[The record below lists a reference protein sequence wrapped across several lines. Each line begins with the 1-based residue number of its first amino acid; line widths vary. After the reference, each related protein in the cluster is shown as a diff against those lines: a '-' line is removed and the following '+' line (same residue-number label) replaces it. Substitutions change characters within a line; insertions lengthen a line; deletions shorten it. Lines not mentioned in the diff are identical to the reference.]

1 MFLKRWLDTGRNT
14 NATVNTSLSLSS
26 PRGTTTARKKN
37 THRRLF
43 DAFVRYAQ
51 HNGDLASLVGAMTL
65 VLGMIVVFVVVAATG
80 IYTVSP
86 AGFASSRGLAAAAQ
100 QRPVTSPLSFIS
112 RLTRSVRNI
121 RTRRPRGH
129 RYFDYWQDEEHKDY
143 EPYPWKFMKR
153 PSSSSNKE
161 ASISGSPSIIDKH
174 HGRPPMDDETYVPTP
189 TLSNG
194 KRKHGE
200 EEEVPFNDR
209 SPFYAQLRKS
219 YESYFPPPKT
229 KDSIKKAHD
238 HDPNAERCLQ
248 AVQDLETYT
257 GLQTY
262 LPASDPD
269 PNSHVNSDFIF
280 ISNKLYYDIH
290 NCPETPPK
298 GYPVEWNLVHEV
310 LSQWPADDPEL
321 PASGTLHQ
329 GLCVFDL
336 QADDYEGNLAKAL
349 NYRNAEV
356 PFVVRGDPR
365 VAQTVERWNAPHY
378 LSTLVGDA
386 PQGTETSSSGTF
398 TYWTGSGV
406 DTHKY
411 PMDGYKTPTEVTE
424 MTFGEWIE
432 LANVTDSQL
441 LTPESPHYYFRVVG
455 CAPGTAPGQQGH
467 KKTTVDNSCSM
478 LAGKT
483 KHVPYLADELPFYAQ
498 TKTSLYIKEPLSEM
512 RSGASSSKALNCRF
526 GMKGV
531 MATNH
536 FDGERNFVTVL
547 SGERRYVLAH
557 PEQCGNMA
565 LFPYGHP
572 SARHSAVDWA
582 HPDLDQFPEFEK
594 ARGNEVVLQAGDSL
608 FLPSLW
614 FHYIVSMSMNVQCN
628 TRSGM
633 DQRNVQVLDDSC
645 GW

>member
-1 MFLKRWLDTGRNT
+1 MFLKRWLGIGRNK

-26 PRGTTTARKKN
+26 PRGTTIARKKN
-37 THRRLF
+37 AHRGLF
-43 DAFVRYAQ
+43 GAFVRCAK
-51 HNGDLASLVGAMTL
+51 HNGDLASLVGAMAL
-65 VLGMIVVFVVVAATG
+65 ILGTIMIFVAVAVTTG
-80 IYTVSP
+80 IYNVSP
-86 AGFASSRGLAAAAQ
+86 AGYGPAAQ
-100 QRPVTSPLSFIS
+100 QRPVVTSPLSLLS
-112 RLTRSVRNI
+112 RFTRSVRNI

-129 RYFDYWQDEEHKDY
+129 RYFDYWQDEEHEDY

-153 PSSSSNKE
+153 PSSSSNHKE
-161 ASISGSPSIIDKH
+161 ASISGLPSIIANRYND
-174 HGRPPMDDETYVPTP
+174 RPPMDDESYVPTP
-189 TLSNG
+189 T
-194 KRKHGE
+194 KE
-200 EEEVPFNDR
+200 DVPFNDR
-209 SPFYAQLRKS
+209 SHFYAQLRKS
-219 YESYFPPPKT
+219 YDSYFPPPRTKEDSTKT
-229 KDSIKKAHD
+229 ARNDY
-238 HDPNAERCLQ
+238 DPNAERCLQ
-248 AVQDLETYT
+248 AVEDLQTYT
-257 GLQTY
+257 DLQTY
-262 LPASDPD
+262 LSASD
-269 PNSHVNSDFIF
+269 NSNSNSD
-280 ISNKLYYDIH
+280 SNKLYYDIH

-298 GYPVEWNLVHEV
+298 GYPVEWNLVHNV

-336 QADDYEGNLAKAL
+336 QKKDYEGNLAKAL
-349 NYRNAEV
+349 NYRDAEV
-356 PFVVRGDPR
+356 PFVIRGDPK

-378 LSTLVGDA
+378 LSALIGDA

-411 PMDGYKTPTEVTE
+411 PMDAGYKQPTEITE
-424 MTFGEWIE
+424 MTFGEWLE
-432 LANVTDSQL
+432 LANVTDSQM
-441 LTPESPHYYFRVVG
+441 LTPEAPHYYFRVTG
-455 CAPGTAPGQQGH
+455 CAPGTAPGPQGRQ
-467 KKTTVDNSCSM
+467 KETTTADNSCSM
-478 LAGKT
+478 MTGNA
-483 KHVPYLADELPFYAQ
+483 KHAPYLADELPFYAQ

-512 RSGASSSKALNCRF
+512 ATRSGGGGASSKLLVCRF

-582 HPDLDQFPEFEK
+582 HPDLDEFPEFEN

-633 DQRNVQVLDDSC
+633 DQRNVKALDDSC

>member
-1 MFLKRWLDTGRNT
+1 MFLKRWLDIGRNK
-14 NATVNTSLSLSS
+14 NATINTALSLSS

-37 THRRLF
+37 THRGLF
-43 DAFVRYAQ
+43 GAFFRYAQ
-51 HNGDLASLVGAMTL
+51 HNGDLASLVVGL
-65 VLGMIVVFVVVAATG
+65 VLGTIVIFVVVAVTTG
-80 IYTVSP
+80 IYTVTP
-86 AGFASSRGLAAAAQ
+86 AGNGQ
-100 QRPVTSPLSFIS
+100 ERPVVTSPLSLLS
-112 RLTRSVRNI
+112 RFTRSVRNI

-129 RYFDYWQDEEHKDY
+129 RYFDYWQDEDHEDY

-153 PSSSSNKE
+153 PLSSSNHKE
-161 ASISGSPSIIDKH
+161 ASISRSPSIIEKDH
-174 HGRPPMDDETYVPTP
+174 RDRPPMDDESYVPTP
-189 TLSNG
+189 TE
-194 KRKHGE
+194 K
-200 EEEVPFNDR
+200 EVPFNDR

-219 YESYFPPPKT
+219 YDSYFPPPRTKEDSTKT
-229 KDSIKKAHD
+229 AHKNYN
-238 HDPNAERCLQ
+238 PNAERCLQ
-248 AVQDLETYT
+248 AVEDLQTYT

-262 LPASDPD
+262 LPASD
-269 PNSHVNSDFIF
+269 NSNSNSD
-280 ISNKLYYDIH
+280 SNKLYYDIH

-298 GYPVEWNLVHEV
+298 GYPVEWNLVHDV

-336 QADDYEGNLAKAL
+336 QNDYEGNLAKAL
-349 NYRNAEV
+349 HYRNAEV
-356 PFVVRGDPR
+356 PFVIRGDPR

-378 LSTLVGDA
+378 LSTLIGDA

-406 DTHKY
+406 DNHKY
-411 PMDGYKTPTEVTE
+411 PMDAGYKQPTEITE
-424 MTFGEWIE
+424 MTFGEWLE

-441 LTPESPHYYFRVVG
+441 LTPESPHYYFHVVG
-455 CAPGTAPGQQGH
+455 CAPGTAPGQQGRH
-467 KKTTVDNSCSM
+467 KQKTTAADNSCSM
-478 LAGKT
+478 LAGNA

-512 RSGASSSKALNCRF
+512 RSGKSSSKALNCRF

-582 HPDLDQFPEFEK
+582 HPDLDEFPAFEK

-633 DQRNVQVLDDSC
+633 DQRNVKVLDDSC